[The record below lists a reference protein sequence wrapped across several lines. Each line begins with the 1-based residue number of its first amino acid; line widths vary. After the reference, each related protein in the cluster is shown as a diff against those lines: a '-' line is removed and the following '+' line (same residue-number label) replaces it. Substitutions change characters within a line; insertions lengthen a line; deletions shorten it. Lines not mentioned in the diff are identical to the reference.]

1 MKIFPNTIKQEEEIL
16 EIILNERE
24 EIIIYDTIYKKYTL
38 NMIQSVEIFIEEY
51 STNKFITFLKELS
64 IIK

>member
-1 MKIFPNTIKQEEEIL
+1 MKIFPSTIKQEEEIL

-38 NMIQSVEIFIEEY
+38 NMIQCVEIFIEEY